1 MDTVRGFLEE
11 VLTAIQARLRGSRV
25 VAGVSASCSAL
36 DGLPRAVGQARLALR
51 HGVARGGTPAMVFD
65 ELGVR
70 YKALDSLPDDVLREL
85 RDSVVGT
92 LAAADAEH
100 GSELLPT
107 LEAYLAAG
115 FSVSDTA
122 AVLYVHRNT
131 LRKRLARIEGLTNL
145 DLASGGGQAESY
157 LSVHAAEVLA
167 IREG

>member
-1 MDTVRGFLEE
+1 
-11 VLTAIQARLRGSRV
+11 
-25 VAGVSASCSAL
+25 
-36 DGLPRAVGQARLALR
+36 
-51 HGVARGGTPAMVFD
+51 MVFD

-85 RDSVVGT
+85 RDGVVGA

-100 GSELLPT
+100 DSKLLVT

-131 LRKRLARIEGLTNL
+131 LRKRLARIESLTNL
-145 DLASGGGQAESY
+145 DLAGSGGQAEAY